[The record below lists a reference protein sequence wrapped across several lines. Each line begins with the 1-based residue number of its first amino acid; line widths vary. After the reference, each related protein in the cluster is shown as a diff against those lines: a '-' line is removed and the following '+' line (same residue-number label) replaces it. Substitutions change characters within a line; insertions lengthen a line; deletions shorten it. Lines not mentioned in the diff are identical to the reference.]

1 MFHSARLKLTAFYL
15 LIIMLICIFFSI
27 SIYRL
32 LSNEIERGL
41 RIQRFRIENPRRY
54 LDEPLIPFVPVQ
66 DPALLDEITE
76 RLRFNLILINM
87 GILVVSGIAGYF
99 LAGRTLHPIEE
110 MVEDQKRFIAD
121 ASHELRTPLTSI
133 KTETEVGLR
142 DRKLNLAKARKLL
155 NSNIEEVNKM
165 QELSNYLLALSRY
178 QNSQLKLNYDRL
190 NLSDV
195 LEKAKEKVMPIAD
208 KKNIKVTLEGKSFRM
223 DVNEVSLI
231 QLLSIFME
239 NAVKYSPRKSNVRI
253 KAMEKGSDAI
263 ITISDNGV
271 GIDEKDI
278 PFIFNR
284 FYRADT
290 SRSKLSADGFGL
302 GLSIAKSIVDLY
314 HGGIAVHSISG
325 KGTVFT
331 INLPLRH

>member
-1 MFHSARLKLTAFYL
+1 MFHSARIKLTAFYL
-15 LIIMLICIFFSI
+15 LIIMLISIFFSI

-54 LDEPLIPFVPVQ
+54 LVEPLIPSVPVQ
-66 DPALLDEITE
+66 DPALLEEITD
-76 RLRFNLILINM
+76 RLRFNLIMINM

-142 DRKLNLAKARKLL
+142 DRKMNLTKARELL
-155 NSNIEEVNKM
+155 SSNLEEVNKM

-178 QNSQLKLNYDRL
+178 QNNQLKLNYGRINLLDR
-190 NLSDV
+190 
-195 LEKAKEKVMPIAD
+195 LEKAKEKIMPIAD
-208 KKNIKVTLEGKSFRM
+208 KKNIKITIEGKSFMM
-223 DVNEVSLI
+223 DANEVSLA
-231 QLLSIFME
+231 QLMSIFME
-239 NAVKYSPRKSNVRI
+239 NAVKYSPPKSSVRI
-253 KAMEKGSDAI
+253 KAEATGGSAV
-263 ITISDNGV
+263 ITISDSGV
-271 GIDEKDI
+271 GIEEKDI

-284 FYRADT
+284 FYRADS
-290 SRSKLSADGFGL
+290 SRSKSSADGFGL

-314 HGGIAVHSISG
+314 HGKISVESKPG
-325 KGTVFT
+325 KGSVFT
-331 INLPLRH
+331 IFLPLKQ